1 MINKILYPSDWYDWL
16 LIYVLIG
23 LLGLLVL
30 GVNAFRTR
38 PSSFEK
44 SIMSSLGKKR
54 AFKDVIQDWFV
65 YAVAAVFVV
74 IGWPGFLVWLGLEK
88 KRKLR
93 NDAWYALPDFNAAP
107 EFLIKQVEITDV
119 EAGNI
124 IYDPIGETPSTPFGH
139 LNKAWE
145 LFKSKKPEGSE
156 LQLFLIPKGSKI
168 GKYKTEA
175 DSEIKG
181 YAWVLKGNIAEEFV
195 YEEG

>member
-1 MINKILYPSDWYDWL
+1 
-16 LIYVLIG
+16 
-23 LLGLLVL
+23 
-30 GVNAFRTR
+30 
-38 PSSFEK
+38 
-44 SIMSSLGKKR
+44 MSSLGKKR

-156 LQLFLIPKGSKI
+156 LHTFLIPKGSKT
-168 GKYKTEA
+168 GKYKTKI

-181 YAWVLKGNIAEEFV
+181 YAWVLKGQIAEEFV
-195 YEEG
+195 AVEG